1 MSKILAVNKPVF
13 FSIVLVAALAGF
25 SCEKYTYNPPAVDPN
40 YAWSLQT
47 DIQPI
52 FDNNCIACHGNRV
65 TPNLSAGQSFN
76 ALTRGNYVTSPA
88 EQSRLL
94 DKITTDPD
102 HARLVT
108 EAERLRIRYWIE
120 QGAKNN

>member
-1 MSKILAVNKPVF
+1 MSKILAVYKPVII
-13 FSIVLVAALAGF
+13 SIVLLAAISGV

-40 YAWSLQT
+40 YPWSFQA

-52 FDNNCIACHGNRV
+52 FTSNCITCHGNRV

-76 ALTRGNYVTSPA
+76 ALTKGNYVTRPA
-88 EQSRLL
+88 EQSRLIE
-94 DKITTDPD
+94 KITNDPD

-108 EAERLRIRYWIE
+108 ETERLRIRYWIE